1 MGNIFSDWD
10 ESRKQDGLKEVRGS
24 LNARSIPLPTNDTQ
38 SVPEYFETNRD
49 AISYFMALA
58 NDVTSVPTKRR
69 LYGQKFVIGNREPFS
84 YAERKKKSI
93 VSPDNPFSTTQGEG
107 EQMVLDFVLEN
118 KDKAGLSRGGRLP
131 SLTQADKHYM
141 LKYGKIPE
149 KMMEK
154 KGLGGDILGGLGN
167 MVAPGWGGHLGR
179 GVGNAIGSMFGFR
192 QGGGVGKF

>member
-10 ESRKQDGLKEVRGS
+10 ESRKQDGLKEMRGY
-24 LNARSIPLPTNDTQ
+24 LNSRGIPLPTNDTE
-38 SVPEYFETNRD
+38 SVPEYFEVNKD
-49 AISYFMALA
+49 AQYYFPVLA
-58 NDVTSVPTKRR
+58 NDVTSQATKRR

-84 YAERKKKSI
+84 FAERKKKNI
-93 VSPDNPFSTTQGEG
+93 ISPDNPFSTTQGEG
-107 EQMVLDFVLEN
+107 EQMILDFVLAN
-118 KDKAGLSRGGRLP
+118 KDKAGLARGGRLP
-131 SLTQADKHYM
+131 ALSIADKHYIV
-141 LKYGKIPE
+141 KYGKLPG